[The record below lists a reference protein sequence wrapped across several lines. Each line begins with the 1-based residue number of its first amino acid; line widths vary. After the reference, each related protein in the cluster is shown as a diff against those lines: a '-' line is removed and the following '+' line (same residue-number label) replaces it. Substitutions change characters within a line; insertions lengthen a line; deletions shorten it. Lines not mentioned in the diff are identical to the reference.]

1 MTTEKKDAHRLVLK
15 NKKAFLNYDLV
26 ERFEAGI
33 VLQGTEIKS
42 IRNGKTAFK
51 DSYID
56 IKSGEIY
63 VYNWDISPYDKGG
76 YVNHE
81 PERPKKLLVHKREIV
96 RLAGRV
102 LQKGLTLVPISLY
115 FKGKHL
121 KMEFALASGRKL
133 YDKREQIAK
142 KDAQREIEK
151 AFKYSHR

>member
-1 MTTEKKDAHRLVLK
+1 MNTEKKDDYRLVLK
-15 NKKAFLNYDLV
+15 NKKAFLNYNLV

-51 DSYID
+51 DSYLD
-56 IKSGEIY
+56 IKNGEIF

-76 YVNHE
+76 YVNHD
-81 PERPKKLLVHKREIV
+81 PNRPKKLLIHKREIMK
-96 RLAGRV
+96 LAGRV
-102 LQKGLTLVPISLY
+102 LQKGLTLVPVSLY

-121 KMEFALASGRKL
+121 KMNFALASGKKL

-151 AFKYSHR
+151 DFKYNRK